1 MPSDPGAGAPNL
13 PDGVAPGS
21 QGDQGVPVCYRHP
34 GRETYVS
41 CVRCGRYACPD
52 CMRSASVGQ
61 QCVECVGEG
70 ARSTRRARTTFGGR
84 PAAGAVVTWT
94 LVAINVAVF
103 LVAWVRPGIVND
115 LAMLGYFPY
124 APGGP
129 VHGVAAG
136 EYYRLITSAF
146 VVPGAGL
153 SGLGVMDILFNMWAL
168 VFVGPSLEGL
178 LGRVRFL
185 AVYLLSAVGGAVMYY
200 FLAPQY
206 LPAAG
211 ASGAIYGLF
220 GAWFVVSRRLRVDTR
235 GIVVLIAINLA
246 FSFYFRSAIAW
257 QDHIGGLLTGA
268 LLTAAY
274 VYAPRKHRVIFQ
286 VAATV
291 AVVALI
297 AVAVVVRNG
306 QLTSGGL

>member
-1 MPSDPGAGAPNL
+1 
-13 PDGVAPGS
+13 
-21 QGDQGVPVCYRHP
+21 
-34 GRETYVS
+34 
-41 CVRCGRYACPD
+41 
-52 CMRSASVGQ
+52 MRSASVGQ

-70 ARSTRRARTTFGGR
+70 ARSTRQARTTFGGR

-103 LVAWVRPGIVND
+103 LVTWVRPGIVND
-115 LAMLGYFPY
+115 LEMLGYAAY
-124 APGGP
+124 TQGGP
-129 VHGVAAG
+129 MHGVAAG
-136 EYYRLITSAF
+136 EWYRLITSAF
-146 VVPGAGL
+146 LAPATGL
-153 SGLGVMDILFNMWAL
+153 SGGLGLWDILFNMWAL

-178 LGRVRFL
+178 LGRARFL
-185 AVYLLSAVGGAVMYY
+185 TVYLLSAVGGGVMYY
-200 FLAPQY
+200 FLAPPNY
-206 LPAAG
+206 PAVG
-211 ASGAIYGLF
+211 ASGAIFGLF
-220 GAWFVVSRRLRVDTR
+220 GAWFVVSRRLKLDTR

-246 FSFYFRSAIAW
+246 LSFFLHNIIAW

-274 VYAPRKHRVIFQ
+274 VYAPRKNRAVIQ

-297 AVAVVVRNG
+297 AIAIVARNG

>member
-1 MPSDPGAGAPNL
+1 
-13 PDGVAPGS
+13 
-21 QGDQGVPVCYRHP
+21 
-34 GRETYVS
+34 
-41 CVRCGRYACPD
+41 
-52 CMRSASVGQ
+52 MRSASVGQ

-103 LVAWVRPGIVND
+103 LVAWVRPGIVAD
-115 LAMLGYFPY
+115 LEMLGYFP
-124 APGGP
+124 PTQGGP

-136 EYYRLITSAF
+136 EWYRLITSAF

-153 SGLGVMDILFNMWAL
+153 SGLGLMDIAFNMWAL
-168 VFVGPSLEGL
+168 IFVGPSLEGV
-178 LGRVRFL
+178 LGRARFL

-200 FLAPQY
+200 FLAPPY
-206 LPAAG
+206 NAAAG

-246 FSFYFRSAIAW
+246 FSFYFRNAIAW

-274 VYAPRKHRVIFQ
+274 VYAPRKNRTAFQ

-291 AVVALI
+291 AVMALI
-297 AVAVVVRNG
+297 AVAIVTRNG
-306 QLTSGGL
+306 QLTSGGV